1 MKRVFS
7 LLILILIFTS
17 PFVHAEEGAIA
28 NPPAFQAA
36 EQGIPAQPPPPE
48 VIAEEQTVDTGD
60 TAWIIVSTALV
71 MLMTPGLALFYGGM
85 VRRKNVLGTIMQSF
99 IALGVVSIVW
109 VLYGYSLAFGPDVN
123 HIIGNLDWVG
133 LKGVGLDPNPDYAG
147 TIPHMA
153 FMIFQMMFAV
163 ITPALITGAFA
174 ERFKFNTYIIFLVL
188 WVTFVYAPIAHW
200 VWGVGGWIRNMGAL
214 DFAGGT
220 VVHICSGISA
230 LAAAILIGKRK
241 GYGSEPMP
249 PHNLTMTILGAA
261 LLWFGWFGFNGG
273 SALAS
278 GSLATSAFVVTHIAT
293 AAAALSWMIAEW
305 AYRNKPTALGVASG
319 AVAGLVAITPA
330 SGFVGPISAMIIGFV
345 AGVVCYI
352 AINLK
357 NKIGYDDSLDV
368 VGVHGVGGTWGALAT
383 GLFAT
388 TLINPGGADGVF
400 FGNPSL
406 LGLQSIAVLATWIYA
421 FIATSII
428 LIVLKAIMGLRVS
441 EEEEV
446 TGLDL
451 ALHGESGYTFGVGT
465 GITSRIGE
473 RKTSLGAPKSVKTIP
488 KRTPPKTQHVMP
500 SVPVSRRMETVEEKI
515 IPRPTTISPITTR
528 EPSEKPFTIEIEGV
542 DISWFSSWWR
552 EMCQM
557 DWRNAPQAF
566 RDIYG
571 YVSRFKDKTLSFRK
585 GDPEEFKK
593 RIEEL
598 LTRSGMHNFRVRV
611 IG

>member
-1 MKRVFS
+1 MKRYIGLT
-7 LLILILIFTS
+7 LLILILISGPVFAEEAVTNPLTS
-17 PFVHAEEGAIA
+17 PAVE
-28 NPPAFQAA
+28 QAA
-36 EQGIPAQPPPPE
+36 PAPK
-48 VIAEEQTVDTGD
+48 IDTGD
-60 TAWIIVSTALV
+60 TAWMIVATAFV

-109 VLYGYSLAFGPDVN
+109 VIYGYSLAFGPDVN

-174 ERFKFNTYIIFLVL
+174 ERFKFNTYLIFLIL

-200 VWGVGGWIRNMGAL
+200 VWGVGGWIRNLGVL

-220 VVHICSGISA
+220 VVHICSGVSA

-241 GYGSEPMP
+241 GYGAEPMP
-249 PHNLTMTILGAA
+249 PHNLTMTFLGAA
-261 LLWFGWFGFNGG
+261 LLWFGWFGFNAG

-368 VGVHGVGGTWGALAT
+368 VGVHGIGGTWGAIAT

-388 TLINPGGADGVF
+388 TLVNPAGANGVF

-406 LGLQSIAVLATWIYA
+406 LGLQAIAVLATWIYA

-428 LIVLKAIMGLRVS
+428 LVVLKAIMGLRVS
-441 EEEEV
+441 EEEEMI
-446 TGLDL
+446 GLDL

-465 GITSRIGE
+465 AITSRIGE
-473 RKTSLGAPKSVKTIP
+473 RKISLGTPKPVIQLT
-488 KRTPPKTQHVMP
+488 KRIPPKTKHVMP
-500 SVPVSRRMETVEEKI
+500 SAPISIRRETVEEEITPPPKLTSPVI
-515 IPRPTTISPITTR
+515 TKETVERPFS
-528 EPSEKPFTIEIEGV
+528 IEVEGI
-542 DISWFSSWWR
+542 DNSWFTNWWR

-557 DWRNAPQAF
+557 DWRVAPQAF

-598 LTRSGMHNFRVRV
+598 LSKSGMHNFRVRV